1 MVAEAFISFFLL
13 REVRRRLRLANPD
26 SVWVE
31 RIKIILY
38 AIVCLFV
45 ADIVFN
51 IEFVTKWIWHALLIA
66 IISIALLKEELS
78 AVRSLMFAILPFAI
92 LSLLSDLIKALSIE
106 NYKLIDDYLDI
117 AVLFSIVWM
126 IAMVFISR
134 KQQRALQK
142 EHEKTQQEEEQRK
155 WMAAK
160 KDELEKI
167 VGERTAEL
175 RKQKEQVETTLN
187 ELRSTQAQLIQ
198 SEKMAS
204 LGELTAGIAHEIQNP
219 LNFVNNFSEVNAE
232 LIDEMKEAID
242 KGNIEQVKAIADD
255 IKDNQ
260 KKINHHGKRA
270 DAIVKGM
277 LQHSRNS
284 SGEKELTDINALT
297 DEYLRL
303 AYHGLRAKNK
313 SFNATLH
320 TNFDENIGKINI
332 IPQDVGRAI
341 LNLFT
346 NAFYSVSEKKKR
358 IENNYEPVVAISTS
372 LIAAAA
378 GKNAKVEI
386 KVKDNGLGVPQKVV
400 DKIFQPFFTTKP
412 TGEGTGLGLS
422 LSYDIITKGHS
433 GEMKVETKEGEFA
446 EFTILLPV

>member
-13 REVRRRLRLANPD
+13 REVRRRLRLANPG

-284 SGEKELTDINALT
+284 SVEKEITDINALT